1 MTDINTLLT
10 ELVVIADTLDNRKM
24 IDVAADL
31 DAAIVI
37 LSSEDAQPLNKS
49 LASLAREH
57 YAAVEDQDIP
67 MEAMEASA
75 VQSVK
80 DIADLTGKIL
90 NMEPKLR
97 VAVLRSLVN
106 SMRSVL
112 APGQTLT
119 EDSVSKGAE
128 LLADAERKLSQED
141 GLQSIGYRLGILRS
155 DLENSNG

>member
-1 MTDINTLLT
+1 MDTNTLLT
-10 ELVVIADTLDNRKM
+10 ELVVLADTLDNRKM
-24 IDVAADL
+24 TDVAADL

-57 YAAVEDQDIP
+57 YASVEDQDIP
-67 MEAMEASA
+67 DEVMEASA

-80 DIADLTGKIL
+80 DIAALTNKIL
-90 NMEPKLR
+90 DLEPKLM
-97 VAVLRSLVN
+97 VSVLRSLVQ

-119 EDSVSKGAE
+119 DVDIAKGAE
-128 LLADAERKLSQED
+128 LLADAERKLAQED
-141 GLQSIGYRLGILRS
+141 DLQSIGYRLGILRS

>member
-1 MTDINTLLT
+1 MDINTLLT
-10 ELVVIADTLDNRKM
+10 ELVVLADTLDNSKM
-24 IDVAADL
+24 TDVAADL

-57 YAAVEDQDIP
+57 YASVEDQDISD
-67 MEAMEASA
+67 EVMEASA
-75 VQSVK
+75 VQSVQ
-80 DIADLTGKIL
+80 DIAALTNKIL
-90 NMEPKLR
+90 DLEPKLR
-97 VAVLRSLVN
+97 VSVLRSLVQ

-119 EDSVSKGAE
+119 EDSVAKGAE
-128 LLADAERKLSQED
+128 LLADAERKIAQED
-141 GLQSIGYRLGILRS
+141 DLQSIGYRVGILRS

>member
-10 ELVVIADTLDNRKM
+10 ELVVIADTLDSRKM

-57 YAAVEDQDIP
+57 YAAIEDQDIP
-67 MEAMEASA
+67 DEVMEASA
-75 VQSVK
+75 VQSVQ
-80 DIADLTGKIL
+80 DIAALTNKIL
-90 NMEPKLR
+90 ELEPKLM
-97 VAVLRSLVN
+97 VSVLRSLVN

-128 LLADAERKLSQED
+128 LLADAERKLAQED
-141 GLQSIGYRLGILRS
+141 DLQSVGYRLGILRS

>member
-1 MTDINTLLT
+1 MDTNTLLT

-24 IDVAADL
+24 TDVAADL

-57 YAAVEDQDIP
+57 YASVEDQHIP
-67 MEAMEASA
+67 NEVMEASA
-75 VQSVK
+75 VKSVQ
-80 DIADLTGKIL
+80 DIAALTDKIL
-90 NMEPKLR
+90 DLEPKLM
-97 VAVLRSLVN
+97 VSVLRSLVQ

-119 EDSVSKGAE
+119 DVDIAKGAE
-128 LLADAERKLSQED
+128 LLADAERKLAQED
-141 GLQSIGYRLGILRS
+141 DLQSIGYRLGILRS

>member
-1 MTDINTLLT
+1 MDTNTLLT

-24 IDVAADL
+24 TDVAADL

-57 YAAVEDQDIP
+57 YASVEDQDIP
-67 MEAMEASA
+67 NEVMEASA
-75 VQSVK
+75 VKSVQ
-80 DIADLTGKIL
+80 DIAALTDKIL
-90 NMEPKLR
+90 DLEPKLM
-97 VAVLRSLVN
+97 VSVLRSLVQ

-119 EDSVSKGAE
+119 DVDIAKGAE
-128 LLADAERKLSQED
+128 LLADAERKLAQED
-141 GLQSIGYRLGILRS
+141 DLQSIGYRLGILRS

>member
-1 MTDINTLLT
+1 MDTNTLLT
-10 ELVVIADTLDNRKM
+10 ELVVLADTLDNRKM
-24 IDVAADL
+24 TDVAADL

-57 YAAVEDQDIP
+57 YASVEDQDIP
-67 MEAMEASA
+67 DEVMEASA
-75 VQSVK
+75 VKSVQ
-80 DIADLTGKIL
+80 DIAALTDKIL
-90 NMEPKLR
+90 DLEPKLM
-97 VAVLRSLVN
+97 VSVLRSLVQ

-119 EDSVSKGAE
+119 DVDIAKGAE
-128 LLADAERKLSQED
+128 LLADAERKLAQED
-141 GLQSIGYRLGILRS
+141 DLQSIGYRLGILRS